1 MEETLRKWGLCE
13 IIDSSELQVM
23 GGAAAS
29 DSIFTK
35 IFEKFRNLVDFL
47 SDYIPK
53 LLEGFKDGLLGKSL
67 AK

>member
-1 MEETLRKWGLCE
+1 MRKWGLCE
-13 IIDSSELQVM
+13 VTDSSELQIM

-67 AK
+67 VK

>member
-13 IIDSSELQVM
+13 ITDSSELQVM
-23 GGAAAS
+23 GGAAGS
-29 DSIFTK
+29 DSAFAK